1 MSKLKVWSL
10 SLSAVALV
18 AMSAVEIAAESTT
31 DQPAF
36 AIRKTEKQ
44 VVLYT
49 IYRGGYDKVG
59 PTIGK
64 LFALA
69 GQKGITPRGQV
80 LYVYLNNPQYVSS
93 EHWLTEIR
101 IPIGQEALKF
111 AGTLGEITDVK
122 SLPAMELAVAV
133 KPKGQ
138 ADPGPIYD
146 SLYTWIAKQGYR
158 AADNACE
165 RFLTGAMA
173 GDYARMRSEIIVPV
187 KKLPQGNK

>member
-1 MSKLKVWSL
+1 MSKLRVWSL
-10 SLSAVALV
+10 LLLIMAL
-18 AMSAVEIAAESTT
+18 IAISVVGISAESTA
-31 DQPAF
+31 DQSAF
-36 AIRKTEKQ
+36 TVRKAEKQ

-49 IYRGGYDKVG
+49 IHRGSYDKVG
-59 PTIGK
+59 ETIGK

-69 GQKGITPRGQV
+69 SQKGIAPRGQV
-80 LYVYLNNPQYVSS
+80 SYVYLNNPQYVSS

-101 IPIGQEALKF
+101 IPVAEEALKL

-133 KPKGQ
+133 KPEGQ

-158 AADNACE
+158 AVDNACE
-165 RFLTGAMA
+165 TFLGGGMVVN
-173 GDYARMRSEIIVPV
+173 YAQMKSEIMVPV
-187 KKLPQGNK
+187 KKIPEDND